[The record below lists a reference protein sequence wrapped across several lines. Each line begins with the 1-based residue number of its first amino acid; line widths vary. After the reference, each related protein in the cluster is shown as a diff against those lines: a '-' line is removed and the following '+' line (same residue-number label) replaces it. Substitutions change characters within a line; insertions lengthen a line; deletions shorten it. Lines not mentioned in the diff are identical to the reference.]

1 MNGLAT
7 LLYLCGLDLASPFC
21 PAVSWNSSLVS
32 LFSRAGFFTTQLPLY
47 NTVITCLCTRL
58 AIPRLSSYWS
68 TEKVLLFYPY
78 LPSSGARELSLAK
91 RGQQPCLTLTA
102 FSGYRLWE
110 IFTCVPTDLVIMTK
124 RSGKTTSV
132 FCLFHIV
139 SVD

>member
-1 MNGLAT
+1 MNGLAHIAND
-7 LLYLCGLDLASPFC
+7 LCGLDLASPFC

-78 LPSSGARELSLAK
+78 LPSTGARELSLAK
-91 RGQQPCLTLTA
+91 RGQQPCLT
-102 FSGYRLWE
+102 
-110 IFTCVPTDLVIMTK
+110 
-124 RSGKTTSV
+124 
-132 FCLFHIV
+132 
-139 SVD
+139 